1 MYQAISAEPWIQFLQ
16 TRPHFMQ
23 NVKSN
28 KNVLP
33 KYQNIP
39 SIRGLGP
46 KNKLCDNWA
55 QNTYQAISQD
65 P

>member
-1 MYQAISAEPWIQFLQ
+1 
-16 TRPHFMQ
+16 MQ

-39 SIRGLGP
+39 SIRDLGP
-46 KNKLCDNWA
+46 KNKLYDNWA

>member
-1 MYQAISAEPWIQFLQ
+1 
-16 TRPHFMQ
+16 MQ

-33 KYQNIP
+33 KYQNIS
-39 SIRGLGP
+39 SIRDLGP
-46 KNKLCDNWA
+46 KNKLCDNWV

-65 P
+65 H